1 MSTAKLNAVGHHWVG
16 LVEPEKK
23 LNMNADTLSNF
34 YMRQC
39 LERLSEGTVCVTRE
53 GSRTAQQGKL
63 AWVAT
68 LNIISHNKLTENLS
82 QQLNTMTWQAS
93 KLRVRA
99 NWLRIDTGHLS
110 NPRKPSREWSRGY
123 VENGLLFRET
133 PWLQLVLSHLYTDSP
148 RPPEWQHGTC
158 WCRKRFKPYKKKNK
172 LLTGF

>member
-1 MSTAKLNAVGHHWVG
+1 MSTAKLNAVDHHWVG

-82 QQLNTMTWQAS
+82 Q
-93 KLRVRA
+93 
-99 NWLRIDTGHLS
+99 
-110 NPRKPSREWSRGY
+110 
-123 VENGLLFRET
+123 
-133 PWLQLVLSHLYTDSP
+133 
-148 RPPEWQHGTC
+148 
-158 WCRKRFKPYKKKNK
+158 
-172 LLTGF
+172 